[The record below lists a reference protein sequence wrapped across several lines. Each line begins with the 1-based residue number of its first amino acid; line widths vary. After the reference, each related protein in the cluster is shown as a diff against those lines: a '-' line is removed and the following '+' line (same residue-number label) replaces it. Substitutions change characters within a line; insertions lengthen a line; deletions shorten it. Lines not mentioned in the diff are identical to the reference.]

1 MDPADAERAA
11 ADLERAARRFVA
23 VSEQVLTGDA
33 TEAQLQV
40 RRAELEQAA
49 LRHAATNGW
58 EPPD

>member
-1 MDPADAERAA
+1 MDPADAERAV

-33 TEAQLQV
+33 TEEQLRA
-40 RRAELEQAA
+40 RRLELEQAA
-49 LRHAATNGW
+49 LRHAAASGW